1 MTPQYDVI
9 IIGGGP
15 AGMAAGIYAARAKLR
30 TLILEKETPGG
41 ELMNVEWIENYPGF
55 AEGVLGSEL
64 GSNMMMQS
72 AKFGAELQMADV
84 EKIVPG
90 NDEKTVKTAQGDFT
104 TRAIIIASGSHSR
117 KIGVPGEA
125 ELTNKGV
132 FYCATCDGAKFA
144 GKEVAVA
151 GGGDS
156 GLTEALFLTRFATKV
171 TVIELMP
178 QMLANKTL
186 QEKALENPKLA
197 VKVATKIEAVHGSS
211 HVESLDLSDAKTGQ
225 KSSLKVEGLLVRV
238 GMIPN
243 TAFLKGTVALNH
255 GGQVIVN
262 ERMETDI
269 PGIFAAGDVRA
280 NSPMQVVTAVSDGA
294 TAAMRLLKYIEVA

>member
-1 MTPQYDVI
+1 
-9 IIGGGP
+9 
-15 AGMAAGIYAARAKLR
+15 
-30 TLILEKETPGG
+30 
-41 ELMNVEWIENYPGF
+41 
-55 AEGVLGSEL
+55 
-64 GSNMMMQS
+64 MMMQS

-84 EKIVPG
+84 EKIVAG
-90 NDEKTVKTAQGDFT
+90 KDEKTVKTAQGDFT
-104 TRAIIIASGSHSR
+104 TRAVIITSGSHSR

-151 GGGDS
+151 GAGDS
-156 GLTEALFLTRFATKV
+156 GLTEALFLTRLASKV

-186 QEKALENPKLA
+186 QEKALANPKLEIR
-197 VKVATKIEAVHGSS
+197 VATKIEAVLGAS
-211 HVESLDLSDAKTGQ
+211 HVESVELTDVKTGH
-225 KSSLKVEGLLVRV
+225 KSTLKVEGLLVRV

-243 TAFLKGTVALNH
+243 TTFLKGTVALNQF
-255 GGQVIVN
+255 GQVNVN

-294 TAAMRLLKYIEVA
+294 TAAMRLLKYLEG